1 MSNRLLDYI
10 SFRSPG
16 SMNLADNLF
25 DFDRAE
31 TAGEV
36 VFGRLFELF
45 VAYFTVRLAWEW
57 GQYITRI
64 SDVVLP
70 LGIAN
75 YVDVSFMFGN
85 ALPLGVAGL
94 ITALVAAGFFRLT
107 RYAYLAAF
115 LLLHLQF
122 ATRFS
127 LGEIPH
133 SSNVLGMTLL
143 GLSLA
148 LVCFDGERI
157 RRRFMLGF
165 TYFFVGLGYT
175 IAAFCKLIGTGITW
189 PDGRHLWMWIY
200 EKDVDTLAKTGGLD
214 HNGLQELALSGHE
227 VATAFLVVSL
237 VSELLAVLM
246 WWKPFRTPM
255 VLAVIGLHIGIYYV
269 MNITFQITF
278 LELILLALPWSVW
291 IDRLLPDGLVARL
304 QRLARRTRLRYT

>member
-1 MSNRLLDYI
+1 MANRWIDYV
-10 SFRSPG
+10 SFRPPG

-25 DFDRAE
+25 DFDRTE
-31 TAGEV
+31 TSGEV

-75 YVDVSFMFGN
+75 YIDVSFMFGN
-85 ALPLGVAGL
+85 ALPLVNAVL
-94 ITALVAAGFFRLT
+94 ITALAVIGFVRLT

-143 GLSLA
+143 GLALA
-148 LVCFDGERI
+148 VVLFDAERL
-157 RRRFMLGF
+157 RRRFTLGF

-175 IAAFCKLIGTGITW
+175 SAAFCKLIGTGLTW

-200 EKDVDTLAKTGGLD
+200 EKDVDAFAKTGLLE
-214 HNGLQELALSGHE
+214 HNGLQALALSDHT
-227 VATAFLVVSL
+227 VATVMLAGSL
-237 VSELLAVLM
+237 LAELLAISM
-246 WWKPFRTPM
+246 WWKRFRAPM
-255 VLAVIGLHIGIYYV
+255 VLAVIGLHVGIYFV
-269 MNITFQITF
+269 MGIMFKITL
-278 LELILLALPWSVW
+278 LELILLALPWAVW
-291 IDRLLPDGLVARL
+291 IDRLLPDRA
-304 QRLARRTRLRYT
+304 ATRLHKLAQRGQFGYA